1 MKQIISEL
9 TIKTSGEGFVDITN
23 IINEWISE
31 NDINQGILIISTKH
45 TSCSLTINEN
55 ADPRVL
61 RDLSNYMKAIV
72 PEEGFTSINGKGPK
86 QTYLH
91 FEEGK
96 DDMPA
101 HIRTMLTSCNLSL
114 SIQNGELTL
123 GTWQAIYLWEHR
135 YSKNNRKL
143 QLHAIG

>member
-1 MKQIISEL
+1 MKQIISEI

-72 PEEGFTSINGKGPK
+72 PEEGFTSINGEGTK

-91 FEEGK
+91 FEEGI

-101 HIRTMLTSCNLSL
+101 HIRTMLTSCSLSL
-114 SIQNGELTL
+114 SIQNRELIL
-123 GTWQAIYLWEHR
+123 GKWQAIYLWEHR

-143 QLHAIG
+143 HLHAIG